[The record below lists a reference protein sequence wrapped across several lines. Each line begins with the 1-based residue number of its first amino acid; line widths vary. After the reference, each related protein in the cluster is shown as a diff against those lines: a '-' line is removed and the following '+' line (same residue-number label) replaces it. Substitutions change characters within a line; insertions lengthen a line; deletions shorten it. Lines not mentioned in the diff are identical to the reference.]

1 MRKTALRDIFKTVG
15 KILNMNWA
23 LATRALLLT
32 FSGVIMVYED
42 IGEWP
47 FFFFL
52 VMYDDLV

>member
-1 MRKTALRDIFKTVG
+1 MRKTAQRDIFKTAG

-32 FSGVIMVYED
+32 FSGMIMVYED

-47 FFFFL
+47 FFL
-52 VMYDDLV
+52 VMHDDDLVS